1 MKILFNTLENN
12 NITGVDL
19 KLPFR
24 TLTNCIFKLLTIIA
38 DMPEASTYCLTYKS
52 YNCKYPCFRC
62 LTPLDKFNCINSVG
76 NYEVR
81 TNQTMKNLYENNR
94 SQEFLLIF
102 LYNIFWDYSDNIYKA
117 CVTDRMHQLDLE
129 LFKRM
134 ITCLKIFNKGIFRL
148 SNVTAAEYRD
158 MIKIMLFVFY
168 KLENNNNDLSNVYAK
183 FTKMYIMSRSN
194 SFTTSDLEL
203 FKEISQQ
210 WALEFLRLFFQ
221 YSVSN
226 LQLPKLH
233 VWLTYTEEVI
243 KEFGSLNGYSTD
255 TYETL
260 HKFYVK
266 NPYNRTNKRN
276 ALKQISIMSDFML
289 DFNNEAIEKK
299 ISILRK
305 CWKHFAHE
313 EKLLF
318 KSATIYKSAKLK
330 KLNYN
335 LIIRADEDF
344 YGKSYYSD
352 TEITMTIEQSGNYLT
367 EDGMYYGKC
376 ILLLE
381 IMFIRDDKIEKIEM
395 GIFQWYDYAANVS
408 KVLSNQNEIEDER
421 HVLGCPYLKLL
432 NSYDL
437 VSLENINRIV
447 HIIPDFSRGWYYDAG
462 R

>member
-1 MKILFNTLENN
+1 
-12 NITGVDL
+12 
-19 KLPFR
+19 
-24 TLTNCIFKLLTIIA
+24 
-38 DMPEASTYCLTYKS
+38 
-52 YNCKYPCFRC
+52 
-62 LTPLDKFNCINSVG
+62 
-76 NYEVR
+76 
-81 TNQTMKNLYENNR
+81 
-94 SQEFLLIF
+94 
-102 LYNIFWDYSDNIYKA
+102 
-117 CVTDRMHQLDLE
+117 
-129 LFKRM
+129 
-134 ITCLKIFNKGIFRL
+134 
-148 SNVTAAEYRD
+148 
-158 MIKIMLFVFY
+158 
-168 KLENNNNDLSNVYAK
+168 
-183 FTKMYIMSRSN
+183 MYIMSRSN
-194 SFTTSDLEL
+194 GFTT
-203 FKEISQQ
+203 K
-210 WALEFLRLFFQ
+210 FLRLFSQ

-233 VWLTYTEEVI
+233 VWLTHTEEVI

-276 ALKQISIMSDFML
+276 ALKQISIMISRKNILKSIWKPKKKKKNFNNIIFTKIINNIKSDFIL

-318 KSATIYKSAKLK
+318 KSATIYKSTKLK

-352 TEITMTIEQSGNYLT
+352 TEITMTIEQSGDYLT
-367 EDGMYYGKC
+367 EDGMCYGKC

-381 IMFIRDDKIEKIEM
+381 IMFIRDDEIEKIEM

-408 KVLSNQNEIEDER
+408 KVLSNQNEVGDER

-437 VSLENINRIV
+437 VPLESINRIV
-447 HIIPDFSRGWYYDAG
+447 HIIPDFSNSKYFFVDNYIF
-462 R
+462 